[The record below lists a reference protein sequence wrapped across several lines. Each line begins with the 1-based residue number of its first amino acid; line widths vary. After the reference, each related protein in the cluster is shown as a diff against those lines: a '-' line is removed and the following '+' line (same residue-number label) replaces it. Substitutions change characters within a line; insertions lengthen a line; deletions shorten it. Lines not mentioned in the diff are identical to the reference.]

1 VGKLS
6 LSAMAINN
14 KIIRL
19 RRHNMNKKEYR
30 NLLRRQRDRLK
41 EESSLLKWENKNL
54 KSFLKFKGYTEEQII
69 RVSLLRGKK

>member
-1 VGKLS
+1 M
-6 LSAMAINN
+6 SAMAINN

-19 RRHNMNKKEYR
+19 RRQYMNKKEYR

-41 EESSLLKWENKNL
+41 EDNSLLKWENKNL